1 MTSILIIE
9 DDVNLGIS
17 LKKICTG
24 EGFEVELAT
33 TLAEARHFLNSSIDV
48 IVLDWM
54 LPDGQGI
61 DFLRE
66 MRSSQI
72 LVPVIML
79 TARTDLIDKVLGL
92 ETGASDY
99 MTKPF
104 ESRELIARIRVQ
116 LRKIEVSSKELLN
129 DKLEKLN
136 GPIVSGKLTIHPLE
150 RDVFYDGKKVVFTKM
165 EFELLKILAE
175 NPRQTF
181 SRENL
186 LDKVWGYE
194 NFPTTRTVDTH
205 VLQVRQKTSDDII
218 ETVRGLGYRLGIVR
232 SN

>member
-1 MTSILIIE
+1 MKQVLIIE
-9 DDVNLGIS
+9 DDENLGKS
-17 LKKICTG
+17 LKKILED
-24 EGFEVELAT
+24 EGMLAHLAVTLAAARELASD
-33 TLAEARHFLNSSIDV
+33 TLDV

-66 MRSSQI
+66 LRAKNKT
-72 LVPVIML
+72 VPVIML

-104 ESRELIARIRVQ
+104 ESRELVARVRVQ
-116 LRKIEVSSKELLN
+116 LREKNISSIREEKIVAGKIVINS
-129 DKLEKLN
+129 LEKEIL
-136 GPIVSGKLTIHPLE
+136 
-150 RDVFYDGKKVVFTKM
+150 YDGKRVVFTKM
-165 EFELLKILAE
+165 EYELLKILAE

-194 NFPTTRTVDTH
+194 HFPTTRTVDTH
-205 VLQVRQKTSDDII
+205 VLQIRQKTEDSII
-218 ETVRGLGYRLGIVR
+218 ETVRGLGYRLGTIH
-232 SN
+232 

>member
-1 MTSILIIE
+1 MKQVLIVE
-9 DDVNLGIS
+9 DDENLGKS
-17 LKKICTG
+17 LKKILED
-24 EGFEVELAT
+24 EGHDTYLAN
-33 TLAEARHFLNSSIDV
+33 TLAKARELLTKSFDV

-66 MRSSQI
+66 LRAKDLS
-72 LVPVIML
+72 VPVIML

-104 ESRELIARIRVQ
+104 ESRELVARVRVQ
-116 LRKIEVSSKELLN
+116 LRSTGPVKIKEEKISVGKILINDAEKEL
-129 DKLEKLN
+129 
-136 GPIVSGKLTIHPLE
+136 
-150 RDVFYDGKKVVFTKM
+150 FYDGKKLTLTKM
-165 EFELLKILAE
+165 EYELLRLLAE
-175 NPRQTF
+175 NPKQTF
-181 SRENL
+181 SREKL

-205 VLQVRQKTSDDII
+205 VLQIRQKTSDDVI
-218 ETVRGLGYRLGIVR
+218 ETIRGLGYRLGTMGIVN

>member
-1 MTSILIIE
+1 MKQVLIIE
-9 DDVNLGIS
+9 DDENLGKS
-17 LKKICTG
+17 LKKIMED
-24 EGFEVELAT
+24 EGMVAHLAT
-33 TLAEARHFLNSSIDV
+33 TLKDARELASDTLDV

-66 MRSSQI
+66 
-72 LVPVIML
+72 LTAKNKTVPVIML

-104 ESRELIARIRVQ
+104 ESRELVARVRVQ
-116 LRKIEVSSKELLN
+116 LREKNAVKEKEEKIIVGKIVINSVEKEVL
-129 DKLEKLN
+129 
-136 GPIVSGKLTIHPLE
+136 
-150 RDVFYDGKKVVFTKM
+150 YDGKRIVFTKM
-165 EFELLKILAE
+165 EYELIKILTE

-181 SRENL
+181 SREKL

-205 VLQVRQKTSDDII
+205 VLQIRQKTSDDII
-218 ETVRGLGYRLGIVR
+218 ETVRGLGYRLGTIH
-232 SN
+232 

>member
-1 MTSILIIE
+1 MKQVLIVE
-9 DDVNLGIS
+9 DDENLGKS
-17 LKKICTG
+17 LKKILED
-24 EGFEVELAT
+24 EGHRAYLAQS
-33 TLAEARHFLNSSIDV
+33 LKEARNLLSETFDV

-66 MRSSQI
+66 LRSVDSA
-72 LVPVIML
+72 VPVIML

-104 ESRELIARIRVQ
+104 ESRELVARVRVQ
-116 LRKIEVSSKELLN
+116 LREKISHKAKDEKIVAGKITINDNEKE
-129 DKLEKLN
+129 
-136 GPIVSGKLTIHPLE
+136 I
-150 RDVFYDGKKVVFTKM
+150 FYDGKKLTFTKM
-165 EFELLKILAE
+165 EYELLKLLAE
-175 NPRQTF
+175 NPKQTF
-181 SRENL
+181 SREKL

-205 VLQVRQKTSDDII
+205 VLQIRQKTSDDII
-218 ETVRGLGYRLGIVR
+218 ETIRGLGYRLGTMGIVS

>member
-1 MTSILIIE
+1 MKQILIIE
-9 DDVNLGIS
+9 DDENLGKS
-17 LKKICTG
+17 LKKICEG
-24 EGFEVELAT
+24 EGMISHLASS
-33 TLAEARHFLNSSIDV
+33 LAEAKKLVSNSLDV

-61 DFLRE
+61 DFLKE
-66 MRSSQI
+66 IRSKNIS
-72 LVPVIML
+72 VPVIML

-116 LRKIEVSSKELLN
+116 LRGSENHKSAAENER
-129 DKLEKLN
+129 
-136 GPIVSGKLTIHPLE
+136 IVSGKLIFNLLAREVTYE
-150 RDVFYDGKKVVFTKM
+150 GKKIVLTKM
-165 EFELLKILAE
+165 EYELLKILTE
-175 NPRQTF
+175 NPKQTF
-181 SRENL
+181 TRENL

-205 VLQVRQKTSDDII
+205 VLQVRQKISDNII
-218 ETVRGLGYRLGIVR
+218 ETVRGLGYRLGQTQ
-232 SN
+232 

>member
-1 MTSILIIE
+1 MKQVLIVE
-9 DDVNLGIS
+9 DDENLGKS
-17 LKKICTG
+17 LKKIMEE
-24 EGFEVELAT
+24 EGMNVFLAT
-33 TLAEARHFLNSSIDV
+33 TLERARTLLSEPLDV

-66 MRSSQI
+66 LRAKNAV
-72 LVPVIML
+72 VPVIML

-104 ESRELIARIRVQ
+104 ESRELVARVRVQ
-116 LRKIEVSSKELLN
+116 LR
-129 DKLEKLN
+129 EKLT
-136 GPIVSGKLTIHPLE
+136 GKAREEKVVAGKILINDL
-150 RDVFYDGKKVVFTKM
+150 DKDFFYDGKKISLTKM
-165 EFELLKILAE
+165 EYELVKLLAE

-205 VLQVRQKTSDDII
+205 VLQIRQKTADDII
-218 ETVRGLGYRLGIVR
+218 ETIRGLGYRLGTMGIVS

>member
-1 MTSILIIE
+1 MKQVLIIE
-9 DDVNLGIS
+9 DDENLGKSI
-17 LKKICTG
+17 KKIVED
-24 EGFEVELAT
+24 EGMIAHLAT
-33 TLAEARHFLNSSIDV
+33 SLSEARLLISKSLDV
-48 IVLDWM
+48 VVLDWM

-66 MRSSQI
+66 IRAQNSSI
-72 LVPVIML
+72 PVIML

-116 LRKIEVSSKELLN
+116 LREKNNS
-129 DKLEKLN
+129 DKDKGNER
-136 GPIVSGKLTIHPLE
+136 IVAGKLIINTRE
-150 RDVFYDGKKVVFTKM
+150 REVLFNGKKVNLTKM
-165 EFELLKILAE
+165 EYELLKILAE
-175 NPRQTF
+175 NPKQTF

-194 NFPTTRTVDTH
+194 NFPSTRTVDTH
-205 VLQVRQKTSDDII
+205 VLQVRQKISDEII
-218 ETVRGLGYRLGIVR
+218 ETVRGLGYRFAFTQ
-232 SN
+232 

>member
-1 MTSILIIE
+1 MKQVLIIE
-9 DDVNLGIS
+9 DDENLGKSIKKIVEDEGMIAHLAIS
-17 LKKICTG
+17 LS
-24 EGFEVELAT
+24 
-33 TLAEARHFLNSSIDV
+33 EARLLISKSLDV
-48 IVLDWM
+48 VVLDWM

-66 MRSSQI
+66 IRAQNSSI
-72 LVPVIML
+72 PVIML

-116 LRKIEVSSKELLN
+116 LREKNNGDKDKEK
-129 DKLEKLN
+129 DER
-136 GPIVSGKLTIHPLE
+136 IVAGKLIINTRE
-150 RDVFYDGKKVVFTKM
+150 REVLFNGKKINLTKM
-165 EFELLKILAE
+165 EYELLKILAE
-175 NPRQTF
+175 NPKQTF

-194 NFPTTRTVDTH
+194 NFPSTRTVDTH
-205 VLQVRQKTSDDII
+205 VLQVRQKISDDII
-218 ETVRGLGYRLGIVR
+218 ETVRGLGYRFAFTQ
-232 SN
+232 

>member
-1 MTSILIIE
+1 MKQVLIIE
-9 DDVNLGIS
+9 DDVNLGKS
-17 LKKICTG
+17 LKKIMEA
-24 EGFEVELAT
+24 EGMVTHLAT
-33 TLAEARHFLNSSIDV
+33 TLAEAREIASDKLDV

-66 MRSSQI
+66 FRANNKT
-72 LVPVIML
+72 VPVIML

-92 ETGASDY
+92 ESGASDY

-104 ESRELIARIRVQ
+104 ESRELVARVRVQ
-116 LRKIEVSSKELLN
+116 LREKNTSLIREEKIVAGKIIINSIEKEALY
-129 DKLEKLN
+129 E
-136 GPIVSGKLTIHPLE
+136 GK
-150 RDVFYDGKKVVFTKM
+150 RVNFTKM
-165 EFELLKILAE
+165 EYELLKILAE

-205 VLQVRQKTSDDII
+205 VLQIRQKTEDSII
-218 ETVRGLGYRLGIVR
+218 ETVRGLGYRLGTM
-232 SN
+232 S